1 LRNAH
6 AHEQLRASSRQRK
19 AKAVHY
25 LEVLG
30 VVHRKHRQLTRFW
43 GKVQRGCLRCYYGN
57 PVRRRQP
64 QRASR
69 SCCAFDDKKEN
80 STAQD
85 ENNTSL
91 SFMRT
96 PSLRKG
102 TTFFF
107 EKTNDCLNKK
117 QQPRHNSPTIRARR
131 SRVCQPKPATMTA
144 AEEPSYTYDSGG
156 NLLALKSSNTN
167 GISDTYTYDA
177 LDRLST
183 VTYVTG

>member
-1 LRNAH
+1 MRMSNCALPPD
-6 AHEQLRASSRQRK
+6 QRK

-64 QRASR
+64 QPRLPAPAA
-69 SCCAFDDKKEN
+69 AFDDKEEN

-96 PSLRKG
+96 PAYERVRP
-102 TTFFF
+102 FFS
-107 EKTNDCLNKK
+107 KRQTIVSI
-117 QQPRHNSPTIRARR
+117 RNSSRATIRQR
-131 SRVCQPKPATMTA
+131 
-144 AEEPSYTYDSGG
+144 
-156 NLLALKSSNTN
+156 
-167 GISDTYTYDA
+167 
-177 LDRLST
+177 
-183 VTYVTG
+183 